1 MYFCIIYY
9 KKQHLYKK
17 GNLFLKEKMVTT
29 KDFKN
34 IADIL
39 RRDVLKMTTKAG
51 SGHPTSCLSCAEI
64 MSVLFFNEMSYNTKD
79 AFDPDNDE
87 FILSKGHAAP
97 ILYSTLYRAGCIH
110 EDLMTLR
117 RFDSRLEGH
126 PLPSALDWIKVATG
140 SLGQGLSVGVG
151 MALAAK
157 LQKRRFRTYV
167 LLGDSECAEGSV
179 YEAFELAAHYNL
191 DNLCAIIDVN
201 RLGQSGETMLGH
213 KVNEYKKRF
222 EGFGWNVFVVNGHDV
237 NEIINAL
244 KKARREKKPTVI
256 IAKTYKGKGVSFLEN
271 KEGWHGK
278 ALDEFKLD
286 EALKQIPDSKMP
298 KFIIK
303 KPARSGFRFRKI
315 NQEIVLEYKIGS
327 KVATREAY
335 GDALVKLAKLNN
347 GLIAIDAEVKNST
360 YAEKILESDPKK
372 YIEAYIAEQN
382 MAGMALGLS
391 VKGFDVFASS
401 FACFLSR
408 CHDQIR
414 MAALS
419 NANITF
425 VGSHAG
431 ISIGEDGPSQMG
443 LEDIAMFRALP
454 GSIVFYPS
462 DAVSAAKI
470 TELCM
475 NTKGIKYI
483 RTTRPKTNVIYQNNE
498 KFIAGDFKVVKNHGD
513 DRLVIV
519 GTGITLHEA
528 LKAHDE
534 LFKKGIRACV
544 VDLFCIKPFNSA
556 DFANLVRKKGEKVV
570 IVEDHY
576 PEGGIGEMMCKE
588 FKDFN
593 FNIKCLAVEKMPH
606 SGKSEILMNYYGID
620 SKAIIR
626 AALEMLEE

>member
-1 MYFCIIYY
+1 
-9 KKQHLYKK
+9 
-17 GNLFLKEKMVTT
+17 MVAIT
-29 KDFKN
+29 DLKN
-34 IADIL
+34 IANIL

-64 MSVLFFNEMSYNTKD
+64 MSALFFNEMSYNTKD

-97 ILYSTLYRAGCIH
+97 ILYSALSIAGCIS

-126 PLPSALDWIKVATG
+126 PLPGALDWIKVATG

-157 LQKRRFRTYV
+157 LQKRKFRVYV

-179 YEAFELAAHYNL
+179 YEAFELASHYNL
-191 DNLCAIIDVN
+191 NNLCAIVDVN

-222 EGFGWNVFVVNGHDV
+222 EGFGWNTTIINGHDV

-244 KKARREKKPTVI
+244 KKSRREKKPTVI
-256 IAKTYKGKGVSFLEN
+256 IAKTYKGRGVSFLEN
-271 KEGWHGK
+271 KEDWHGK
-278 ALDEFKLD
+278 TLDEFKLD
-286 EALKQIPDSKMP
+286 EALKQIPNP
-298 KFIIK
+298 KIPKLKIK
-303 KPARSGFRFRKI
+303 KPAKSSFRFRKI
-315 NQEIVLEYKIGS
+315 SQEIGLEYKIGS

-335 GDALVKLAKLNN
+335 GDALVRLARLGNS
-347 GLIAIDAEVKNST
+347 LIATDGEVKNST
-360 YAEKILESDPKK
+360 YAEKLLEADPKK

-419 NANITF
+419 SANITF

-443 LEDIAMFRALP
+443 LEDISMFRALP
-454 GSIVFYPS
+454 GSTVFYPS
-462 DAVSAAKI
+462 DAVSAARL
-470 TELCM
+470 TEICI
-475 NTKGIKYI
+475 NIKGIKYI

-498 KFIAGDFKVVKNHGD
+498 RFVLGDFKVVKHHGD
-513 DRLVIV
+513 DQLVIV
-519 GTGITLHEA
+519 GAGITLHEA
-528 LKAHDE
+528 LKAYDE

-544 VDLFCIKPFNSA
+544 VDCYCIKPFNTA
-556 DFANLVRKKGEKVV
+556 EFLNLIRKKGEKVL
-570 IVEDHY
+570 IAEDHY
-576 PEGGIGEMMCKE
+576 PEGGIGEMFCRE
-588 FKDFN
+588 LKDFN
-593 FNIKCLAVEKMPH
+593 INIKCLAVEKMPH
-606 SGKSEILMNYYGID
+606 SGKAEILINYYGID
-620 SKAIIR
+620 SRAIVS
-626 AALEMLEE
+626 AAMELLEK